1 MENNWEKPY
10 EDNGVTLGPED
21 ALRREIEKTKT
32 LKVEKLQLK
41 DTLEK
46 LKAEND
52 ALAKTNQVLE
62 QKLNSLTNQLE
73 GNTNSYPIQDSAAVQ
88 AGQTL
93 TRRWSFFLLSFN
105 LAALGILLIFL
116 LRQ

>member
-21 ALRREIEKTKT
+21 ALRRETEKTKT

-41 DTLEK
+41 DTLKK

-62 QKLNSLTNQLE
+62 QKLNSLTGQSS
-73 GNTNSYPIQDSAAVQ
+73 GNIYSKTVQNST
-88 AGQTL
+88 TL
-93 TRRWSFFLLSFN
+93 HSDQNHTMRWSYF
-105 LAALGILLIFL
+105 LLIFNLTALAIFLVFL
-116 LRQ
+116 LNQ

>member
-52 ALAKTNQVLE
+52 TLSKTNQVLE
-62 QKLNSLTNQLE
+62 QKLDSLTDQLE
-73 GNTNSYPIQDSAAVQ
+73 ANTSSYPIQDSATVQ
-88 AGQTL
+88 AGQTI
-93 TRRWSFFLLSFN
+93 TRRWFFFLLAFN

-116 LRQ
+116 LKQ